1 MLRFKGSQ
9 ILDSMRSKNV
19 RQRVFF
25 LGGFE
30 VEADGELGEFV
41 HLFCL
46 SSFSKFVSATTEQ
59 PIIGWMINDL
69 GLVKGTL
76 IFFLRCI

>member
-1 MLRFKGSQ
+1 
-9 ILDSMRSKNV
+9 MRSKNV

-25 LGGFE
+25 SGGFE
-30 VEADGELGEFV
+30 VGADGELGEFV

-46 SSFSKFVSATTEQ
+46 SSLSKFVSVTTEQ
-59 PIIGWMINDL
+59 PINGWMINDL
-69 GLVKGTL
+69 GLVTGTL

>member
-1 MLRFKGSQ
+1 MRF
-9 ILDSMRSKNV
+9 KNV

-25 LGGFE
+25 SGGFE

-59 PIIGWMINDL
+59 PINGWMIN
-69 GLVKGTL
+69 
-76 IFFLRCI
+76 FFEMHLTSVYHQLCCHWLK

>member
-9 ILDSMRSKNV
+9 IFDSMRSKNV

-25 LGGFE
+25 SGGFE

-46 SSFSKFVSATTEQ
+46 SSFSKFVSAS
-59 PIIGWMINDL
+59 GWMINDL
-69 GLVKGTL
+69 GLVTGTL
-76 IFFLRCI
+76 IIFLRCI